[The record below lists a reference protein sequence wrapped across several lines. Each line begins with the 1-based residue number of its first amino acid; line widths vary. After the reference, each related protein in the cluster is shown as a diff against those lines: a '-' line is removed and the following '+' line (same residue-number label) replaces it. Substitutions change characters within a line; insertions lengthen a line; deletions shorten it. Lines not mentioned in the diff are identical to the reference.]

1 MAGVGL
7 IKGEGNKSEVGVGR
21 RRMWT
26 ELGWRERD
34 PLSAQKWGWTE
45 CGQDCQLHMSCY
57 QGKSHQVV
65 VGLVMIRAEN
75 IPFFFFS
82 FFFKEEEVT

>member
-75 IPFFFFS
+75 IPFFFFFL
-82 FFFKEEEVT
+82 FF